1 MLTVSF
7 VGHDPLR
14 NSDIRGKN

>member
-1 MLTVSF
+1 MPTVSF